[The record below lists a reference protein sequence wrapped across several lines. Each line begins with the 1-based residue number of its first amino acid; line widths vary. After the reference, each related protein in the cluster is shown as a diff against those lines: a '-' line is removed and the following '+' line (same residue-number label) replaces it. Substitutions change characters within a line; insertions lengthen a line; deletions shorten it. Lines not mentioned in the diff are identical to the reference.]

1 MCVKRFWQEILKF
14 SEKDGVKKMVGR
26 GGLIVER
33 FYWRKKMKVKKSL
46 RAVWRHRG
54 TMTRG
59 VREKANCCRR
69 IYPQL
74 RRASSIDTRVP
85 FFFLLVVLS
94 IVSLIKININIF

>member
-14 SEKDGVKKMVGR
+14 SEKDGVKKMVG

-33 FYWRKKMKVKKSL
+33 FYWRKKMKGKKSL

-54 TMTRG
+54 TMTCG

-85 FFFLLVVLS
+85 FFPVPSVVT
-94 IVSLIKININIF
+94 LIKINTNIF